1 MAYGTLCWLPDI
13 KQWGEVVA
21 KHLKPGGR
29 FVIVEFHPFLYVT
42 NDELTGF
49 DKTRPYT
56 TNGQPIEITNVG
68 SYAAATDDV
77 YITHEFNHSLAD
89 IFAAL
94 RLAGI
99 GDIKFQ
105 EYMYNSYNC
114 FPGLVE
120 DPPGSGRFTH
130 SVYSGPLMFSIDAI
144 FRPYI

>member
-1 MAYGTLCWLPDI
+1 VVSDVLKLNLEKQFDIVFMSYGTLCWLPDI

-56 TNGQPIEITNVG
+56 IKGQAIAITNVG
-68 SYAAATDDV
+68 SYSAATSDV

-89 IFAAL
+89 IFAASSIL
-94 RLAGI
+94 GI
-99 GDIKFQ
+99 CQNMEAVEPSD
-105 EYMYNSYNC
+105 
-114 FPGLVE
+114 PE
-120 DPPGSGRFTH
+120 DPI
-130 SVYSGPLMFSIDAI
+130 L
-144 FRPYI
+144 